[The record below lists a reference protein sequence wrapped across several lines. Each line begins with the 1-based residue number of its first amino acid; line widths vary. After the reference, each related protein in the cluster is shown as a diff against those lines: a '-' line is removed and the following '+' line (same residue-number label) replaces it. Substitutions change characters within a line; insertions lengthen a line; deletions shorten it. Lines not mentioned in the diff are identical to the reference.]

1 MTILYKECIETVK
14 NLNAVINVDSSS
26 GVPDATCGSYALIN
40 SMISDLSSIKAS
52 MKTEEKNIITDV
64 TTTTVSAGGNVNVD
78 TQLVTPTNIVVSDLS
93 ATSHGAGASAT
104 GRHEDSHVTTAQL
117 PAVLKAGTQEYSE
130 SAVFSVL
137 AECNILIHK
146 LKAGT
151 LVGEALTLLGTT
163 LG

>member
-78 TQLVTPTNIVVSDLS
+78 TQLVTPTNIVVSDL
-93 ATSHGAGASAT
+93 
-104 GRHEDSHVTTAQL
+104 
-117 PAVLKAGTQEYSE
+117 
-130 SAVFSVL
+130 
-137 AECNILIHK
+137 
-146 LKAGT
+146 
-151 LVGEALTLLGTT
+151 
-163 LG
+163 

>member
-1 MTILYKECIETVK
+1 MSILYKECIETVK
-14 NLNAVINVDSSS
+14 NLNAVINVNSTT
-26 GVPDATCGSYALIN
+26 GVADATCGAYALIN

-64 TTTTVSAGGNVNVD
+64 TAETVSAGGSVNVD
-78 TQLVTPTNIVVSDLS
+78 TQVVTATNIVVSDLS
-93 ATSHGAGASAT
+93 ASAGAGASAT
-104 GRHEDSHVTTAQL
+104 GRHGDNVTTGQL
-117 PAVLKAGTQEYSE
+117 PAVLKAGSQEYSE

-137 AECNILIHK
+137 AECNTLIHK

-151 LVGEALTLLGTT
+151 LVAGALALNGTT